1 MYISVEENIRI
12 EFDRFYEALKFHG
25 HNIES
30 DVSDLLSTL
39 EVNIIQE
46 YNGQS
51 DQIHQ
56 DGWDEGYEIGR
67 DEGYSEGHSE
77 GRVEGYQEGFNESLV
92 EFVHSTTFDS

>member
-1 MYISVEENIRI
+1 MYISVQENIRI
-12 EFDRFYEALKFHG
+12 EFDRFYEAIKFHG

-30 DVSDLLSTL
+30 DVSDLLNTL
-39 EVNIIQE
+39 EGNIIQE

-67 DEGYSEGHSE
+67 DEGYSEGYHD
-77 GRVEGYQEGFNESLV
+77 GYQEGYQEGFKEKQ
-92 EFVHSTTFDS
+92 DD

>member
-25 HNIES
+25 HNIER
-30 DVSDLLSTL
+30 DVSDLLNTL
-39 EVNIIQE
+39 ERNIIQE

-56 DGWDEGYEIGR
+56 DGWDEGYEVGR
-67 DEGYSEGHSE
+67 DEGYSEGYSE
-77 GRVEGYQEGFNESLV
+77 GHIEGYQEGFDED
-92 EFVHSTTFDS
+92 E

>member
-30 DVSDLLSTL
+30 DVSDLLNTL
-39 EVNIIQE
+39 EGNIIQE

-67 DEGYSEGHSE
+67 DEGYSEGYSE
-77 GRVEGYQEGFNESLV
+77 GHIEGYQEGFNE
-92 EFVHSTTFDS
+92 DD

>member
-30 DVSDLLSTL
+30 DVSDLLNIL
-39 EVNIIQE
+39 EENIIQE

-51 DQIHQ
+51 DQIYQ
-56 DGWDEGYEIGR
+56 EGWDEGYEIGR
-67 DEGYSEGHSE
+67 DDGHSEGYSEGHI
-77 GRVEGYQEGFNESLV
+77 EGYQERFNE
-92 EFVHSTTFDS
+92 EE

>member
-30 DVSDLLSTL
+30 DVSDLLNTL
-39 EVNIIQE
+39 EGNIIQE

-56 DGWDEGYEIGR
+56 DGCDEGYEIGR
-67 DEGYSEGHSE
+67 DEGYSEGYSE
-77 GRVEGYQEGFNESLV
+77 GHIEGYQEGFNE
-92 EFVHSTTFDS
+92 DD